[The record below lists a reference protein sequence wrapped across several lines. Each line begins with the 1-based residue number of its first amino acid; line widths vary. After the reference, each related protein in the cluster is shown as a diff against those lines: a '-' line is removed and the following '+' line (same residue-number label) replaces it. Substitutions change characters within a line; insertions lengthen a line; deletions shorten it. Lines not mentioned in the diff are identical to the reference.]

1 MDGIKKRLK
10 ESVQLRLSFGLCS
23 AIMLVAI
30 LTGSIA
36 FFSALDEAHELQD
49 SSLSQIAELAQN
61 GVVAVSNANLI
72 GPPLHDERESR
83 IIVHFM
89 FSPQRLAQ
97 GPMKNFTLSWS
108 LAEGFHT
115 LHTNGHQ
122 YRVLVRQ
129 IDAGTKV
136 AVAQRSSVQDEVAM
150 AGALRTL
157 LPFFIL
163 VPVLLFMVA
172 DLVKKIFRPIRQ
184 LSVAVHNRD
193 EQDTTPLETENLPR
207 EIVPFIHA
215 INRLLERVSLSVEAQ
230 RRFVADAA
238 HELRSPLTALSLQAE
253 RLSAA
258 ELPEDSRMRV
268 RRMREGM
275 QRMKNL
281 LEQLLSLARAQ
292 SAARH
297 SAEEDQP
304 VVVSQIVRQAIAD
317 LLPLAEK
324 KHLDL
329 GMLEDSEVA
338 VFCQPLELFT
348 VIKNLIDNAIR
359 YTPEFGRID
368 LQIIASQHRVVVEIE
383 DTGPGIAAEKRQ
395 RVFDAFY
402 RIEGSGESGSGLGL
416 SIVRTLL
423 DRMQGEI
430 LLAAAGRSPSGLN
443 VKIILY
449 RYGFSEE
456 KETYRRHFAL

>member
-10 ESVQLRLSFGLCS
+10 ESVQVRLSFGLCT

-30 LTGSIA
+30 LTGGIA
-36 FFSALDEAHELQD
+36 FFSALDEAHELPD
-49 SSLSQIAELAQN
+49 SSLSQIAELAKN
-61 GVVAVSNANLI
+61 GVVAVRNSNLI
-72 GPPLHDERESR
+72 SPPLHDERESR

-89 FSPQRLAQ
+89 FHPARPTQ
-97 GPMKNFTLSWS
+97 GPLQGFTLSWQ

-115 LHTNGHQ
+115 LHTNGHA
-122 YRVLVRQ
+122 YRVLIRQ
-129 IDAGTKV
+129 LDANTKV
-136 AVAQRSSVQDEVAM
+136 GVAQRVSVQDEVAM

-163 VPVLLFMVA
+163 IPVLLFMVA

-184 LSVAVHNRD
+184 LSIAVHNRS
-193 EQDTTPLETENLPR
+193 EQDTTPLETEDQPR

-253 RLSAA
+253 SLSTA
-258 ELPEDSRMRV
+258 ELPEDSRKRV
-268 RRMREGM
+268 SRMQEGM
-275 QRMKNL
+275 QRTKNL

-292 SAARH
+292 LRSADPAQ
-297 SAEEDQP
+297 DKQP
-304 VVVSQIVRQAIAD
+304 TMVNQVVRQVIAD

-324 KHLDL
+324 KQLDL
-329 GMLEDSEVA
+329 GMLEDSDVTVA
-338 VFCQPLELFT
+338 CQPLELFA
-348 VIKNLIDNAIR
+348 VVKNLVDNAIR

-368 LQIIASQHRVVVEIE
+368 LQILASQGRVLIEIE
-383 DTGPGIAAEKRQ
+383 DSGPGIAAEKRQ

-402 RIEGSGESGSGLGL
+402 RIEGSEETGSGLGL

-430 LLAAAGRSPSGLN
+430 LLGPAERSTTGLN
-443 VKIILY
+443 VKVILY
-449 RYGFSEE
+449 
-456 KETYRRHFAL
+456 T

>member
-10 ESVQLRLSFGLCS
+10 ESVQLRLSFGLCT
-23 AIMLVAI
+23 AIMLVAV
-30 LTGSIA
+30 LTGGIA

-61 GVVAVSNANLI
+61 GIVAVRNGNLI
-72 GPPLHDERESR
+72 SPPLHDERESR

-89 FSPQRLAQ
+89 FLPERPKQ
-97 GPMKNFTLSWS
+97 GPLKGFTLPWQ

-115 LHTNGHQ
+115 LHTNGHD
-122 YRVLVRQ
+122 YRVLIRQ
-129 IDAGTKV
+129 IDANTKV
-136 AVAQRSSVQDEVAM
+136 GVAQRVSVQDEVAM
-150 AGALRTL
+150 AGALRAL

-163 VPVLLFMVA
+163 IPVLLFMVA

-184 LSVAVHNRD
+184 LSVAVHNRS
-193 EQDTTPLETENLPR
+193 EQDTTPLDTEDQPR
-207 EIVPFIHA
+207 EIVPFIRA

-253 RLSAA
+253 RLSSA
-258 ELPEDSRMRV
+258 ELPEDSRKRV
-268 RRMREGM
+268 TRLQEGM
-275 QRMKNL
+275 QRTKNL

-292 SAARH
+292 LRSADPAR
-297 SAEEDQP
+297 DKQQTG
-304 VVVSQIVRQAIAD
+304 VSQVVRQVMAD

-324 KHLDL
+324 KQLDL
-329 GMLEDSEVA
+329 GMLEDSDVTVA
-338 VFCQPLELFT
+338 CQPLELYT
-348 VIKNLIDNAIR
+348 VVKNLVDNAIR
-359 YTPEFGRID
+359 YTPEYGRID
-368 LQIIASQHRVVVEIE
+368 LQILASQGRLVIEIE
-383 DTGPGIAAEKRQ
+383 DNGPGIGAEKRQ

-402 RIEGSGESGSGLGL
+402 RIEGSEETGSGLGL

-430 LLAAAGRSPSGLN
+430 LLGAATRSPTGLN
-443 VKIILY
+443 VKVILY
-449 RYGFSEE
+449 P
-456 KETYRRHFAL
+456 